1 MKDHDEYDDNNSLS
15 LRRRSAVLVFDKDS
29 VELAKAEA

>member
-1 MKDHDEYDDNNSLS
+1 MDYNEYNNNGGLS

-29 VELAKAEA
+29 IKLAKAKA